1 MTTNTIDTLMVLA
14 DEYAIQCT
22 FMQDGAGLALAN
34 KARAKLRAA
43 LANEMESMHNHVG
56 DSSFEGWYQTY
67 DQQQGNMKQIARD
80 AYAAGMG
87 DPLISKG
94 NV

>member
-1 MTTNTIDTLMVLA
+1 MTTNTIDAIMVLA

-43 LANEMESMHNHVG
+43 LANEMEPVHRHVG
-56 DSSFEGWYQTY
+56 DSSFEGWYQSY
-67 DQQQGNMKQIARD
+67 ERQGNMKQVARD
-80 AYAAGMG
+80 AYAAGMC